1 MRSWGYANFP
11 SEATR
16 VVRPRRQSEITGSP
30 MSVRLTTPD
39 SMEEGT
45 DFEDSNVQDDE
56 EAYSTEKEADSEQ
69 GIDLENDN
77 DDGAEAGEGF
87 YVGGEAPTTSSSSAD
102 GTQTLTL
109 DEVRRRRLERFSK

>member
-1 MRSWGYANFP
+1 MKIEKYPF
-11 SEATR
+11 T
-16 VVRPRRQSEITGSP
+16 SP
-30 MSVRLTTPD
+30 D
-39 SMEEGT
+39 
-45 DFEDSNVQDDE
+45 NE
-56 EAYSTEKEADSEQ
+56 EAYSTEEEADSEQ

-87 YVGGEAPTTSSSSAD
+87 YVGGEAPTTSSLSAD